1 MIRELTEKNIG
12 LIQKLISRGSVVE
25 VKVEQ
30 GQITVIEVKRK
41 KSHSAVTMVT
51 EQRAMGP

>member
-41 KSHSAVTMVT
+41 KIS
-51 EQRAMGP
+51 

>member
-1 MIRELTEKNIG
+1 MIRELTEKDIG
-12 LIQKLISRGSVVE
+12 LIQKLISRGSVAE

-41 KSHSAVTMVT
+41 KIS
-51 EQRAMGP
+51 